1 MQKKGTSTK
10 SNIPSRLA
18 KIRGP
23 PPGLADL
30 RSFVTATRTTAA
42 TSFRCPPRC
51 NNAAWWMMGGRMVDN
66 PSKSSAHPGLFS
78 CVENTFFPLKF
89 SRQNPRGFC
98 IALALMA
105 VGRCQEKRDELC
117 VHPPQLLRLPS
128 SRACP
133 AARPVV
139 TPVLGTPRFPSGVG
153 FQVASARVRPSTRI
167 SPTSCPPAAAARL
180 M

>member
-1 MQKKGTSTK
+1 M
-10 SNIPSRLA
+10 R
-18 KIRGP
+18 
-23 PPGLADL
+23 
-30 RSFVTATRTTAA
+30 
-42 TSFRCPPRC
+42 
-51 NNAAWWMMGGRMVDN
+51 MGGRMVDN
-66 PSKSSAHPGLFS
+66 PSKTSAHPACL
-78 CVENTFFPLKF
+78 VVLRITFFPWEF

-98 IALALMA
+98 SALALMA

-153 FQVASARVRPSTRI
+153 FQVASAQGPPFHPHIPNILSARGRGEAKAKSRQQSLGCFRYYAPSTWHMAHEAVMLGH
-167 SPTSCPPAAAARL
+167 SAV
-180 M
+180 